1 MMFLGRYARRKQEK
15 SALKFPE
22 KFPRKS
28 RRKFV
33 VLLTTRPVVLFPKKS
48 ALMWLTRFRVRFVL
62 TYPGNCARKNPS
74 KFPRRFVWT
83 YQRKN
88 AGTRRLLSPPTRRR
102 SSASRSWSRHAGPRG
117 RPSSLLY
124 KKLPLYLQAL
134 TQMPR

>member
-62 TYPGNCARKNPS
+62 TYL
-74 KFPRRFVWT
+74 RR
-83 YQRKN
+83 N

-102 SSASRSWSRHAGPRG
+102 SSVSRSWSRHAGPRG

-124 KKLPLYLQAL
+124 EILPPCLQAL
-134 TQMPR
+134 TQNPR